1 MRLAAVI
8 LAVTLAGCA
17 TSESVR
23 QSADAARP
31 ALEAVQALAEASK
44 PTAEALPALARET
57 TETAAA
63 VRELAGRVSALVER
77 LTAAV
82 DRAGAFLDRG
92 PAAVARVRESG
103 APVDEG
109 FGALLSWAVRHP
121 GEAVGMGGSFAA
133 ALLWALVR
141 SRRVAKA
148 LRAVTTTVEQAAP
161 EIRTAV
167 KSAVGA
173 RFGADRAI
181 RAAIRAAKGKT

>member
-1 MRLAAVI
+1 MRLPAAI
-8 LAVTLAGCA
+8 LLIALAGCA

-23 QSADAARP
+23 QSADAAKP

-63 VRELAGRVSALVER
+63 VRELAGRVSVLVER

-92 PAAVARVRESG
+92 PSAVDRVRESG

-109 FGALLSWAVRHP
+109 FGALLGWAVRHP
-121 GEAVGMGGSFAA
+121 GEAAGMGGSFLA

-141 SRRVAKA
+141 GRRFAKA
-148 LRAVTTTVEQAAP
+148 LRAVTTTVEGAP
-161 EIRTAV
+161 PDVRSAV

-173 RFGADRAI
+173 RFGADRGI
-181 RAAIRAAKGKT
+181 RAAIRAAKGSA